1 MLNGTRFARRV
12 GLRTAIA
19 GIAAVALFAGWR
31 LHAVPVAIVVVYA
44 MLGSVAF
51 ALYAIDKLAAMHG
64 RQRTPE
70 SMLHAV
76 ALFGGWPGALLAQ
89 DLFRHKSRKVRFQV
103 VFWIT
108 VFINGCALGW
118 VLHHA

>member
-1 MLNGTRFARRV
+1 
-12 GLRTAIA
+12 
-19 GIAAVALFAGWR
+19 
-31 LHAVPVAIVVVYA
+31 

-51 ALYAIDKLAAMHG
+51 ALYAIDKSAAMHG